1 MPMKELHTYLREEIG
16 LSQEETERLCDKLTQ
31 NEFEAKTNIVH
42 TGTVARSVY
51 FIRTGLMRTYHLQDG
66 KEITTYFA
74 CDHQFIST
82 YASFI
87 NQAPSFETL
96 EAIEDSSVYEL
107 SYRSLLELYEESPK
121 FEKLGRILAERN
133 YLCILDRTVM
143 MQTKT
148 AKQKYIDFIHTTDKK
163 IVQRVPQH
171 QIASFLGITPES
183 LSRIRKQL
191 VSS

>member
-1 MPMKELHTYLREEIG
+1 MKALRTYLQEEIG
-16 LSQEETERLCDKLTQ
+16 LSQGEVERLSSKLVRK
-31 NEFEAKTNIVH
+31 EFEARTEIVRS
-42 TGTVARSVY
+42 GTIARGIY
-51 FIRTGLMRTYHLQDG
+51 FIENGLLRTYHLMDG

-87 NQAPSFETL
+87 DQSPSFETL
-96 EAIEDSSVYEL
+96 ETIENSMVYEL
-107 SYRSLLELYEESPK
+107 SYNTLKELYDESSN
-121 FEKLGRILAERN
+121 FERLGRVLAERN
-133 YLCILDRTVM
+133 YLCILDRTLT

-148 AKQKYIDFIHTTDKK
+148 AKQKYLEFMETYDKK

-171 QIASFLGITPES
+171 QIASFLGMTPES

-191 VSS
+191 VTS

>member
-1 MPMKELHTYLREEIG
+1 MKELRTYLQEEIG
-16 LSQEETERLCDKLTQ
+16 LSQGEVERLSSKLVRK
-31 NEFEAKTNIVH
+31 EFEARTEIVRS
-42 TGTVARSVY
+42 GTIARGIY
-51 FIRTGLMRTYHLQDG
+51 FIENGLLRTYHLMDG

-87 NQAPSFETL
+87 DQSPSFETL
-96 EAIEDSSVYEL
+96 EAIENSTVYEL
-107 SYRSLLELYEESPK
+107 SYNTLKELYDESSN
-121 FEKLGRILAERN
+121 FERLGRVLAERN
-133 YLCILDRTVM
+133 YLCILDRTLT

-148 AKQKYIDFIHTTDKK
+148 AKQKYLEFMETYDKK

-171 QIASFLGITPES
+171 QIASFLGMTPES

-191 VSS
+191 VTS

>member
-1 MPMKELHTYLREEIG
+1 MKELRTYLQEEIG
-16 LSQEETERLCDKLTQ
+16 LSQGEVERLSSKLIRK
-31 NEFEAKTNIVH
+31 EFEARTEIVRS
-42 TGTVARSVY
+42 GTIARGIY
-51 FIRTGLMRTYHLQDG
+51 FIENGLLRTYHLMDG

-87 NQAPSFETL
+87 DQSPSFETL
-96 EAIEDSSVYEL
+96 EAIENSTVYEL
-107 SYRSLLELYEESPK
+107 SYNTLKELYDESSN
-121 FEKLGRILAERN
+121 FERLGRVLAERN
-133 YLCILDRTVM
+133 YLCILDRTLT

-148 AKQKYIDFIHTTDKK
+148 AKQKYLDFMETYDKK

-171 QIASFLGITPES
+171 QIASFLGMTPES

-191 VSS
+191 VTS